1 MKSLLTIVLFIFV
14 TSVTAT
20 EQISERL
27 ITKISVYES
36 YAVAVLSSPGENID
50 GCTLESAQY
59 VKIETTSDSGKEMYA
74 AVLAARV
81 SKQPVGFG
89 VTGCSSWGTKTIPLV
104 YRVDF

>member
-1 MKSLLTIVLFIFV
+1 MKWLTGFLLLMVV
-14 TSVTAT
+14 SSASST

-27 ITKISVYES
+27 ITKISVYDS
-36 YAVAVLSSPGENID
+36 YAVAALSSPGENID
-50 GCTLESAQY
+50 GCTLESAQF